1 VKGRQHLEEIMRK
14 LIVAE
19 FIALDGVVE
28 SPEKWHMRYVDAEM
42 FAAMWPADSD
52 VDTLLLGRVTYDS
65 FAGAFAH
72 GSDDDPVVANMNRP
86 EKVVVTSADGDLSW
100 KNSRKLEGD
109 VVPAVRAL
117 KAEPGG
123 SIAVVGS
130 TRLARTLLDAG
141 LVDELSLLLHPVVVG
156 TGERLFPAAGPDATF
171 ELAACTPLRSGVV
184 HLTYARPL

>member
-1 VKGRQHLEEIMRK
+1 MRK

-28 SPEKWHMRYVDAEM
+28 SPERWHMTYVDAEM
-42 FAAMWPADSD
+42 FAAMWPAGSD
-52 VDTLLLGRVTYDS
+52 IDTLLLGRVTYDS

-86 EKVVVTSADGDLSW
+86 EKIVVTGKAGDLSW
-100 KNSRKLEGD
+100 KNSRKLQGD
-109 VVPAVRAL
+109 LLPAVRAL

-130 TRLARTLLDAG
+130 TTLARTLLDAG

-156 TGERLFPAAGPDATF
+156 TGERLFPPAGPGATF
-171 ELAACTPLRSGVV
+171 ELATCTPLKSGVV
-184 HLTYARPL
+184 HLVYRKA

>member
-1 VKGRQHLEEIMRK
+1 MRT

-28 SPEKWHMRYVDAEM
+28 SPERWHMSYIDAEM
-42 FAAMWPADSD
+42 FQAMWPEGSD
-52 VDTLLLGRVTYDS
+52 VDTLLLGRVTFDS

-72 GSDDDPVVANMNRP
+72 GPDDDPVVANMNRP
-86 EKVVVTSADGDLSW
+86 EKVVVTSAAGDLPW
-100 KNSRKLEGD
+100 KNSRKLDGAI
-109 VVPAVRAL
+109 VPAVRAL
-117 KAEPGG
+117 KASDGG

-156 TGERLFPAAGPDATF
+156 AGERLFPAEGPGATF
-171 ELAACTPLRSGVV
+171 GLASCTPLRSGVV
-184 HLTYARPL
+184 HLVYRKPA